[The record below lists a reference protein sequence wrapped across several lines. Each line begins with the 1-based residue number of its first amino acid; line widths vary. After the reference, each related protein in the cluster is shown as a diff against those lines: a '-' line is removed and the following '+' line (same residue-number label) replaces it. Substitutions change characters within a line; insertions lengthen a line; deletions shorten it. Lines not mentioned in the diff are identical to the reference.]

1 MRLGDL
7 FPATAGSPHGAVSIE
22 ALALDHREVGP
33 GTAFF
38 CVRGLTRDGH
48 EFAADAVAAGAAAL
62 VVDHELGLGVPEVVV
77 DDVRAAMAPAA
88 AALAG
93 DPTAALTM
101 VGITGTSG
109 KTTTSYLTAALL
121 AADGT
126 RPGCGMVGTV
136 ATRVGGVEREAVRTT
151 PEAIA
156 LQQTFAAML
165 AAGDT
170 SCVMEVSSHA
180 LALHRADAIH
190 WNVAAFTNLGHDHLD
205 FHAGQEDYF
214 QAKRKLFAAA
224 AAEDAALVT
233 CSDDAHGRRLAEEFP
248 QAVTIGLDP
257 GAALRATALRPE
269 MTKTT
274 FTLDGAAFT
283 VPLPGRFNVQNALI
297 AIAIARALGHDD
309 AEIRERLAHA
319 GGVPGR
325 FEPVDAGQDFGVIV
339 DYAHKPEAVAQA
351 LSAARA
357 IAGEH
362 RVLCVIGAG
371 GDRDREKRP
380 LMAAAAAANADL
392 VVLTSDNPRSE
403 DPEQIL
409 AAMHTGAPDAEQ
421 ILDRRAA
428 IERAIGLAETGDLV
442 VIAGKGHETYQ
453 EFAGGRTEPFDDRA
467 VAREVLDA
475 RLGR

>member
-7 FPATAGSPHGAVSIE
+7 FPSAAPAAGRDTAIR
-22 ALALDHREVGP
+22 ALAFDHREVAP

-48 EFAADAVAAGAAAL
+48 DFAAEAVAAGAAAL
-62 VVDHELGLGVPEVVV
+62 IVDHPLASDVPEVVV
-77 DDVRAAMAPAA
+77 DDVRASMAPAA

-101 VGITGTSG
+101 IGITGTSG

-121 AADGT
+121 APDA
-126 RPGCGMVGTV
+126 RQPGCGMVGTV
-136 ATRVGGVEREAVRTT
+136 ATRIGGAEREAVRTT

-165 AAGDT
+165 RAGDT
-170 SCVMEVSSHA
+170 ACVMEVSSHA
-180 LALHRADAIH
+180 LTLHRADAIH
-190 WNVAAFTNLGHDHLD
+190 WDVAAFTNLGHDHLD
-205 FHAGQEDYF
+205 FHADEEEYF
-214 QAKRKLFAAA
+214 LAKRALFAAA
-224 AAEDAALVT
+224 AAEGATLIA
-233 CSDDAHGRRLAEEFP
+233 CSDDAHGRRLAHEFSGVITVGMGP
-248 QAVTIGLDP
+248 EAGT
-257 GAALRATALRPE
+257 RATDLDAGLTSTR
-269 MTKTT
+269 
-274 FTLDGAAFT
+274 FRLDGAAFT

-297 AIAIARALGHDD
+297 AIATARALGHADS
-309 AEIRERLAHA
+309 EIAARLADA

-325 FEPVDAGQDFGVIV
+325 FQPVDAGQDFGVIV

-351 LSAARA
+351 LVAARA

-362 RVLCVIGAG
+362 RVLCVLGAG
-371 GDRDREKRP
+371 GDRDTAKRP
-380 LMAAAAAANADL
+380 VMAAAAAEHADL

-403 DPEQIL
+403 DPEAII
-409 AAMHTGAPDAEQ
+409 AAMAVGAPGAER
-421 ILDRRAA
+421 IVDRRAA
-428 IERAIGLAETGDLV
+428 IERAISLAAAGDLV
-442 VIAGKGHETYQ
+442 VIAGKGHEAYQ
-453 EFAGGRTEPFDDRA
+453 EFAGGRTEPFDDRT